1 MPNVV
6 VGNTKGLA
14 QSEIRAVAKLFQRSV
29 SPDEIVS
36 LDLAR
41 EMVFLG
47 EQLRRRV
54 GVLINRQGRIEEVI
68 LGTKEILF
76 LPDLGRYRLG
86 RARLRNL
93 RLIFTDLSNNKEE
106 ASIPYDIYT
115 DLERLRFDSVVGLRG
130 ARNRVSMAYA
140 YLIPANGSENATT
153 HTEVVSDVGA
163 FELDFREFISSVEQS
178 LAAEVVQLDADDQ
191 VGAVIVG
198 VYDKADDDPVVS
210 QLELRELA
218 RTAGVKIVDAVVQKR
233 RADPKTY
240 IGSGKL
246 EELVIRCIRVGA
258 DMLIFDTEL
267 KPSQWRA
274 ITNSTELKVLDR
286 SMLILDIFAQRAQSS
301 EGRLQVELAQLKY
314 NLPRL
319 VDQDSGLS
327 RLSGGIG
334 GRGPG
339 ETKLEIGR
347 RRIRDKIA
355 DLERRIE
362 KVRSARDFRRTR
374 RRENQLQLVSV
385 VGYTNVGKSTLF
397 NLMTGSTVTAENK
410 LFATLDPSQ
419 RRLYLPPTV
428 ALEDGGVGR
437 TVILSDTVGFIRKL
451 PKELETAFQA
461 TLEEL
466 YEAALLVHV
475 VDASDPDAVGKYNA
489 VRKILTQMELADAP
503 ELVVLNKI
511 DAANPETVRALQ
523 SELTGVPVSAAKRI
537 GIGELLKEI
546 DLRLSTT
553 QATETPSVATH
564 IES

>member
-6 VGNTKGLA
+6 AGNTKGLA

-54 GVLINRQGRIEEVI
+54 GVLINRQGRIKEVI
-68 LGTKEILF
+68 LGTKDILF
-76 LPDLGRYRLG
+76 LSDLGRYRLG

-106 ASIPYDIYT
+106 ATIPYDIYT
-115 DLERLRFDSVVGLRG
+115 DLERLRFDTVVGVRG

-163 FELDFREFISSVEQS
+163 FDLDFREFILSVEQS
-178 LAAEVVQLDADDQ
+178 LTAEVVQLDGDDQ

-246 EELVIRCIRVGA
+246 EELVIRCIRIGA
-258 DMLIFDTEL
+258 DMLIFDAEL

-347 RRIRDKIA
+347 RRIRDKIS

-374 RRENQLQLVSV
+374 RRENQLHLVSV

-475 VDASDPDAVGKYNA
+475 VDASDTDAVGKYNA
-489 VRKILTQMELADAP
+489 VRKILAQMELGDAP

-523 SELTGVPVSAAKRI
+523 AELVGVPVSAAKRI
-537 GIGELLKEI
+537 GIGALLKEI
-546 DLRLSTT
+546 DLRLVAS
-553 QATETPSVATH
+553 QAIETDTVSTH

>member
-1 MPNVV
+1 M
-6 VGNTKGLA
+6 
-14 QSEIRAVAKLFQRSV
+14 
-29 SPDEIVS
+29 
-36 LDLAR
+36 
-41 EMVFLG
+41 
-47 EQLRRRV
+47 
-54 GVLINRQGRIEEVI
+54 
-68 LGTKEILF
+68 
-76 LPDLGRYRLG
+76 
-86 RARLRNL
+86 
-93 RLIFTDLSNNKEE
+93 
-106 ASIPYDIYT
+106 
-115 DLERLRFDSVVGLRG
+115 
-130 ARNRVSMAYA
+130 
-140 YLIPANGSENATT
+140 
-153 HTEVVSDVGA
+153 
-163 FELDFREFISSVEQS
+163 
-178 LAAEVVQLDADDQ
+178 
-191 VGAVIVG
+191 
-198 VYDKADDDPVVS
+198 
-210 QLELRELA
+210 
-218 RTAGVKIVDAVVQKR
+218 DAVVQKR

-258 DMLIFDTEL
+258 DMLIFDAEL
-267 KPSQWRA
+267 KPSQWRS

-347 RRIRDKIA
+347 RRIREKIS

-397 NLMTGSTVTAENK
+397 NLMTGSTVTVENK

-475 VDASDPDAVGKYNA
+475 VDASDTDAVGKYNA
-489 VRKILTQMELADAP
+489 VRKILVQMELGDAP

-523 SELTGVPVSAAKRI
+523 AELVGVPVSAAKRI
-537 GIGELLKEI
+537 GIGALLKEI
-546 DLRLSTT
+546 DLRLVAS
-553 QATETPSVATH
+553 QAIETDTVPTH

>member
-6 VGNTKGLA
+6 AGNTKGLA
-14 QSEIRAVAKLFQRSV
+14 PSEVRAVAKLFQRSV

-41 EMVFLG
+41 EMVALG
-47 EQLRRRV
+47 ETLRRRV

-93 RLIFTDLSNNKEE
+93 RLIFTDLSNNKDE
-106 ASIPYDIYT
+106 ATIPYDIYT
-115 DLERLRFDSVVGLRG
+115 DLERLRFDSVVGVRG

-153 HTEVVSDVGA
+153 HTEVVSDLGA
-163 FELDFREFISSVEQS
+163 FALDFREFIGAVEQS
-178 LAAEVVQLDADDQ
+178 LAAEVAQLDADDQ

-218 RTAGVKIVDAVVQKR
+218 RTAGVKIVDAVIQKR

-246 EELVIRCIRVGA
+246 EELVIRCIRLGA

-347 RRIRDKIA
+347 RRIRDKIS

-397 NLMTGSTVTAENK
+397 NLLTGSTVTAENK

-419 RRLYLPPTV
+419 RRLYLPPNTP
-428 ALEDGGVGR
+428 LEDGGVGR
-437 TVILSDTVGFIRKL
+437 TVIISDTVGFIRKL

-466 YEAALLVHV
+466 YEASLLVHV
-475 VDASDPDAVGKYNA
+475 VDASDRDAVGKYKA
-489 VRKILTQMELADAP
+489 VRGILGQMELGEAP

-511 DAANPETVRALQ
+511 DAADPEAVKNLQ
-523 SELTGVPVSAAKRI
+523 AELAGVAVSAARRI
-537 GIGELLKEI
+537 GMGELLKTIESQLGVNSKQ
-546 DLRLSTT
+546 DMQFAT
-553 QATETPSVATH
+553 QH